1 MIIRIEY
8 LKLKQAPDQGYKPM
22 IGSSFCQDWSK
33 TSRTPEIIFPDI
45 HRLIFAKNSGF
56 SDDALCHVIFIR
68 KVEHDVL
75 HRILHDRPQS
85 ARARVPAH
93 SDPGDLPEGF
103 GLKYEVD
110 SVGLHELLILL
121 DQRIPGLSQDPY
133 QCFFV
138 QLVEDN
144 EDGKPANEFR
154 GQAELDQILR
164 NELSKLFRKG
174 LFLYGIECRAKT
186 QSIPATLL
194 GNEFL
199 DSGKST
205 TADEQN
211 VARIDLD
218 ERLVWVLAAALR
230 RHRCHS
236 ALEDL
241 QERLLHAL
249 A

>member
-1 MIIRIEY
+1 
-8 LKLKQAPDQGYKPM
+8 M

-33 TSRTPEIIFPDI
+33 SSRTPEIIFPDI
-45 HRLIFAKNSGF
+45 HRLIFAENSCF
-56 SDDALCHVIFIR
+56 SDDALCDVIFIR

-75 HRILHDRPQS
+75 HHILHDRTQP
-85 ARARVPAH
+85 ARARVLVH
-93 SDPGDLPEGF
+93 CDPGDFPEGVGF
-103 GLKYEVD
+103 KNDVD
-110 SVGLHELLILL
+110 SIGFHELLVLS
-121 DQRIPGLSQDPY
+121 DQRVPGFNQDSY

-174 LFLYGIECRAKT
+174 LFRYGIECRAKT

-199 DSGKST
+199 DSAMSFSIPAK
-205 TADEQN
+205 APPQMN
-211 VARIDLD
+211 RML
-218 ERLVWVLAAALR
+218 LVSIWMHCWLGCLR
-230 RHRCHS
+230 PP
-236 ALEDL
+236 
-241 QERLLHAL
+241 
-249 A
+249 